1 MTNIIHVSTSYRCD
15 RETRELGED
24 YHRLVTVEK
33 AYRALEAALEF
44 VRPVMASK
52 DGGAAVQGMLEGLAN
67 IRHDSCF
74 GSTLELAKDA
84 ASEARVVQM
93 RRPRP

>member
-1 MTNIIHVSTSYRCD
+1 MIAHPPCTFLAVSGARWMKD
-15 RETRELGED
+15 RP
-24 YHRLVTVEK
+24 EK
-33 AYRALEAALEF
+33 VEAALEF